1 MIYFNYKNCFC
12 VTLFIYL
19 ISLTLRSTP
28 SPQENFFC
36 MLVLYLQAVF
46 ISRDLSHLLNS
57 LADFFMPHRFF
68 EIIRVFRHLSF
79 RNLYLFCNINYMH

>member
-1 MIYFNYKNCFC
+1 MTALFNAGFLGVCFELVPDWLIFFFVGIEVIQGKWTVIDFNYKNCFC

-36 MLVLYLQAVF
+36 MLVCAYK
-46 ISRDLSHLLNS
+46 
-57 LADFFMPHRFF
+57 
-68 EIIRVFRHLSF
+68 
-79 RNLYLFCNINYMH
+79 LF